1 MIDAYQATSVAIT
14 TEDGGIY
21 HDRHFQDEFDRL
33 WEIANAE
40 AEAEGERRYGR
51 LAEQIYDELKAEAG
65 LHSVIR
71 YTIHEMEAEKA
82 WDVEQ
87 HPEYYSEDLVAL
99 IERRDALSV
108 ALTKLNAAPDDPEAE
123 DAADVV
129 YDMISD
135 LNREIEDMVDLL
147 SKVYCDECGEP
158 IE

>member
-51 LAEQIYDELKAEAG
+51 LAEQLYDELKAEAG

-82 WDVEQ
+82 WEVERY
-87 HPEYYSEDLVAL
+87 PEHYSEDLVAL

-108 ALTKLNAAPDDPEAE
+108 ALTKLNESADDPEAE

>member
-1 MIDAYQATSVAIT
+1 MIDAYQATSVAIMT
-14 TEDGGIY
+14 DGGIY
-21 HDRHFQDEFDRL
+21 HDEHFQDEFDRM
-33 WEIANAE
+33 WEIANAD
-40 AEAEGERRYGR
+40 AEAEGEPRYGR

-87 HPEYYSEDLVAL
+87 NPEFYSEDLVAL

-108 ALTKLNAAPDDPEAE
+108 ALTKLNDADDPDAE

-129 YDMISD
+129 DDMISE

>member
-33 WEIANAE
+33 WDIANAE

-87 HPEYYSEDLVAL
+87 NPEFYSEDLVAL
-99 IERRDALSV
+99 IERRDALKV
-108 ALTKLNAAPDDPEAE
+108 ALTKLNDAPDDPDAE
-123 DAADVV
+123 NAAVVV
-129 YDMISD
+129 YDMLGD
-135 LNREIEDMVDLL
+135 LNREIEDMVDSL
-147 SKVYCDECGEP
+147 SKVFCDECGEP

>member
-1 MIDAYQATSVAIT
+1 MIDAYQATSVAIMT
-14 TEDGGIY
+14 DGGIY
-21 HDRHFQDEFDRL
+21 HDSHFQAEFDRL

-82 WDVEQ
+82 WEVEQ
-87 HPEYYSEDLVAL
+87 NPEFYSEDLVAL

-108 ALTKLNAAPDDPEAE
+108 ALTKLNDAPDDPDAE
-123 DAADVV
+123 NAADVV
-129 YDMISD
+129 HDMISD